1 MFEQFGNFDSA
12 EALNE
17 TANGLR
23 REQDYESIR
32 KLAEE
37 NGIDEEIADAFID
50 GDVLYICDVATAA
63 IGKLEVEKKALDCAE
78 IMEDWVSYIEAECF
92 ENENMAEKVRKADKS
107 LSGCIAELLKWGFG
121 HQHEISADI
130 KKAANVSAGRVTLGI
145 PGMGTAKRIIREHY
159 LGK

>member
-1 MFEQFGNFDSA
+1 MFELFGNFNTA
-12 EALNE
+12 QELND

-23 REQDYESIR
+23 REQDYESIK

-37 NGIDEEIADAFID
+37 NGIDEEIAEAFID

-92 ENENMAEKVRKADKS
+92 ENDQMAIAVRDSKKGLAN
-107 LSGCIAELLKWGFG
+107 CIAKLLTWGFK
-121 HQHEISADI
+121 HQHEISKDI
-130 KKAANVSAGRVTLGI
+130 MKAANVNAGRVTLGI
-145 PGMGTAKRIIREHY
+145 PGMGTAKQIIREYY

>member
-12 EALNE
+12 ESLNE

-32 KLAEE
+32 KLAAE

-63 IGKLEVEKKALDCAE
+63 IGKLEVEKKALDLAE
-78 IMEDWVSYIEAECF
+78 IMEDWTGYIEAECF
-92 ENENMAEKVRKADKS
+92 ENEQMAIAVRFSKKS
-107 LSGCIAELLKWGFG
+107 LANCIAELLKWSFG

-130 KKAANVSAGRVTLGI
+130 KKAAGVSASRVTLGI
-145 PGMGTAKRIIREHY
+145 PGMGTAKQIIRDY
-159 LGK
+159 YMGK

>member
-1 MFEQFGNFDSA
+1 MFEIFGEFDSA
-12 EALNE
+12 AELNE
-17 TANGLR
+17 SANGLR
-23 REQDYESIR
+23 REQDYESIK
-32 KLAEE
+32 KLAAE
-37 NGIDEEIADAFID
+37 NGIDEEIAEAFID

-92 ENENMAEKVRKADKS
+92 DNEQMAINVRKKGKS
-107 LSGCIAELLKWGFG
+107 LSGCIAELLKWGFA
-121 HQHEISADI
+121 HQHPISDEI

-145 PGMGTAKRIIREHY
+145 PGMGTAKQIIRDYY

>member
-1 MFEQFGNFDSA
+1 MFETFGNFNTA
-12 EALNE
+12 QEINE

-23 REQDYESIR
+23 REQDYESIK

-37 NGIDEEIADAFID
+37 NGIDEEIAEAFID
-50 GDVLYICDVATAA
+50 GDILYICDLTTAA
-63 IGKLEVEKKALDCAE
+63 IGKLEVEKKAVDCAE

-92 ENENMAEKVRKADKS
+92 ENEQMATAVRKSDKS
-107 LSGCIAELLKWGFG
+107 LADCIAKLLTWGFA

-145 PGMGTAKRIIREHY
+145 PGMGTAKQIIRDYY
-159 LGK
+159 LG